1 MKLKRL
7 NYMLIISTLV
17 TFCSC
22 GSFLGTSDSSD
33 SSTDKNTGNVLE
45 DILNTVMGKTPLTY
59 KNMEGTWNFNKS
71 AVAFETDNL
80 LKKAG
85 GAVVASQVQAKLDE
99 STKSLGI
106 TSTNTTFTFHADST
120 YSAKIRGVKIS
131 GKYTIDPQTKTVK
144 MNYLMGVANMNAVAV
159 VSTRDM
165 KLLFDADSFLK
176 LMKFISQFTNN
187 TSIEVL
193 GKMADMY
200 DGMLMGF
207 DLKKQ

>member
-1 MKLKRL
+1 MKL
-7 NYMLIISTLV
+7 STLLYSLIFSSLIV
-17 TFCSC
+17 FNSCS
-22 GSFLGTSDSSD
+22 SLLGTSG
-33 SSTDKNTGNVLE
+33 STDSDTDKSSGNVLE

-85 GAVVASQVQAKLDE
+85 GAVIASQVQAKLDE

-106 TSTNTTFTFHADST
+106 NSTNTTFTFHADST

-131 GKYTIDPQTKTVK
+131 GKYTIDPKTKTVK
-144 MNYLMGVANMNAVAV
+144 MNYLMGVASMNAVAV

-207 DLKKQ
+207 DMDKQ

>member
-1 MKLKRL
+1 MKFAKPI
-7 NYMLIISTLV
+7 YILIFSALFIFSSCRSFSRSSESTAEK
-17 TFCSC
+17 
-22 GSFLGTSDSSD
+22 
-33 SSTDKNTGNVLE
+33 STAHVLE
-45 DILNTVMGKTPLTY
+45 EIFNSVMGETPLTD

-71 AVAFETDNL
+71 AVAFETANL

-85 GAVVASQVQAKLDE
+85 GAIVASQVQAKLDE

-106 TSTNTTFTFHADST
+106 NSTNTTFTFHADST

-131 GKYTIDPQTKTVK
+131 GKYSLDPQTKTVR
-144 MNYLMGVANMNAVAV
+144 MSYLMGVAHLDAVAV

-176 LMKFISQFTNN
+176 LMKFISQFTHI